1 MADDNADST
10 TGQDGA
16 TDEWE
21 KRLKALEEREK
32 QLLKLDE
39 MLRQREEEWKKRI
52 EEEEQRLA
60 AEHDRREAE
69 LARREKELRE
79 RMAAETEPAPREL
92 PPETRELQELQTRL
106 MSHQAGIEQRKE
118 ELDQQKKALDVGED
132 QQTEDTYKKLKE
144 ELSGLGDDAI
154 VLISGR
160 AEGHMRMVLAL
171 LAIALNEK
179 GEGGI
184 YVSVSRPYRYIHS
197 NLEKNDIELANIYA
211 IDCVS
216 QMAGKVGEKL
226 ESVAY
231 VENPSSLEEISMYVD
246 RLLAKISVEQKF
258 ILLDSLSS
266 ILIYNNPKS
275 VKEFTHFI
283 INKMRL
289 EGIGGFILTQ
299 DKKEAQDLIQT
310 IRPLLD
316 KEIRV

>member
-1 MADDNADST
+1 MPSDESPSGDDDVK
-10 TGQDGA
+10 
-16 TDEWE
+16 DEWE

-52 EEEEQRLA
+52 EEEEGRLA
-60 AEHDRREAE
+60 AEHERREAE
-69 LARREKELRE
+69 LLHREKELRE
-79 RMAAETEPAPREL
+79 RMQSAEEGLSEL
-92 PPETRELQELQTRL
+92 PPETRELQELQKRL
-106 MSHQAGIEQRKE
+106 LEQQAGLAQRKE
-118 ELDQQKKALDVGED
+118 ELDQQKKGLDVGED
-132 QQTEDTYKKLKE
+132 RQTEDTYKLLKS
-144 ELSGLGDDAI
+144 ELADVGDDAI
-154 VLISGR
+154 VLISSR
-160 AEGHMRMVLAL
+160 AEGHMRMVLGL
-171 LAIALNEK
+171 LAIVLNEK
-179 GEGGI
+179 ENGGI

-197 NLEKNDIELANIYA
+197 NLEKNDIELGNLYA

-246 RLLAKISVEQKF
+246 RMLAKIEGERKF

-289 EGIGGFILTQ
+289 EGIGGYILTQ
-299 DKKEAQDLIQT
+299 DKKDAQDLIQT